1 MNCLQPAR
9 SKEELLA
16 LIKPMAREY
25 QNGNPDLARQ
35 AQLLAQMSLL
45 YDELFAQ
52 DPDGEP

>member
-1 MNCLQPAR
+1 MNCLQHAR
-9 SKEELLA
+9 SKEDLLA
-16 LIKPMAREY
+16 LIKPMAQEY